1 MDTKF
6 FHLSLFFIG
15 TFIFT
20 GCKEC
25 EGDTFG
31 EQLDLMVPI
40 NTTPSEDVFSIGD
53 TLWVVANIDKEV
65 MVKDSEHL
73 IRLDNFNFF
82 TEMVISE
89 ISDTVEYFDID
100 IEIIETI
107 GEVSVLP
114 LTTAISYPLQYEEE
128 ANAYRLRA
136 GIIFNEPGL
145 YLIGFQTFF
154 GLFEEYEHP
163 AMYYCEDQ
171 RRTKTTVT
179 YQNTSTSLNNFDNI
193 FGQTQVSYHLEQIDY
208 ERFAQGGA
216 HAILVQ

>member
-6 FHLSLFFIG
+6 FLVSSFFLGSL
-15 TFIFT
+15 TLT

-25 EGDTFG
+25 DGDTFG
-31 EQLDLMVPI
+31 EQLDLIVPI
-40 NTTPSEDVFSIGD
+40 NTIPSEDIFSTRD
-53 TLWVVANIDKEV
+53 TLWIVANIDKEV
-65 MVKDSEHL
+65 MVKDNEHL

-100 IEIIETI
+100 IEIIQTI

-114 LTTAISYPLQYEEE
+114 LITAISYPLRYDEE

-179 YQNTSTSLNNFDNI
+179 YVNTSTTLNNFENI

-208 ERFAQGGA
+208 ERFAHGGA